1 MPEADSSI
9 SRDSL
14 LGGRVTLL
22 QPRQG
27 YRAAIDPVLLAA
39 AVPAK
44 SGDRV
49 LDVGSGS
56 GAAALALAARVAGAR
71 VVGLDADRAMIRLAE
86 RSAAASRLADRVEFV
101 AGDLLSPP
109 SALRPAGFDHV
120 MANPPYTPAG
130 GGNTPAE
137 AGKRAAT
144 VEGRATLAD
153 WLAFALAM
161 VRPGGTVTV
170 IHRFDRRGEVT
181 AGIAD
186 GAGDAV
192 VFPLWPKRQGQGAK
206 RVIVQATK
214 GATGATR
221 TAAGLV
227 LHRADS
233 GYTAEAEA
241 VLRGARALKL

>member
-1 MPEADSSI
+1 MPEVDSGT

-56 GAAALALAARVAGAR
+56 GAAALALAARVVGAR
-71 VVGLDADRAMIRLAE
+71 VVGLDAERAMVRLAE
-86 RSAAASRLADRVEFV
+86 RSATASRLADRVEFV

-109 SALRPAGFDHV
+109 QALRPASFDHV
-120 MANPPYTPAG
+120 MANPPYAPAG
-130 GGNTPAE
+130 RGNAPAE

-144 VEGRATLAD
+144 VEGRTTLAD
-153 WLAFALAM
+153 WLKFAIAM

-181 AGIAD
+181 AGLAV
-186 GAGDAV
+186 GAGGAA

-214 GATGATR
+214 GAAGATR
-221 TAAGLV
+221 TAAGMV
-227 LHRADS
+227 LHRADG
-233 GYTAEAEA
+233 GYTDEAEA
-241 VLRGARALKL
+241 VLREARALKL

>member
-1 MPEADSSI
+1 LPEADSGI

-56 GAAALALAARVAGAR
+56 GAAALALAARVADAR
-71 VVGLDADRAMIRLAE
+71 VVGLDAERAMVRLAE
-86 RSAAASRLADRVEFV
+86 RSAAASHLADRVEFV

-109 SALRPAGFDHV
+109 PALRPAGFDHV

-130 GGNTPAE
+130 HGNTPVE
-137 AGKRAAT
+137 AGKRVAT

-153 WLAFALAM
+153 WLAFAVAM

-181 AGIAD
+181 AGLAD
-186 GAGDAV
+186 GAGGTV

-214 GATGATR
+214 GTAGATR

-227 LHRADS
+227 LHRSDG

-241 VLRGARALKL
+241 VLRGAQALKL